1 MNNLDN
7 YNHSS
12 DVLDFTQDAAIQ
24 RKFFSSVF
32 TYMAVGLGIS
42 AFVSYYLGMVKA
54 EQWIPYLFTETGISG
69 LGYVI
74 MFAPLAFT
82 LFMGKLL
89 ERASTTTLM
98 LVFSG
103 FAAVMGMSMSTIFLI
118 YPITSIL
125 TIFLV
130 TAGTFALFA
139 VLGYTTKTDL
149 TKLGMIAGIGFL
161 ALIGVSVLNFFFF
174 KSEQVSYI
182 TSGIGVLLVVAL
194 IAYQMQSLK
203 NMAAGMEYGDTS
215 FTKRALIGAFVLYIS
230 FVNLFMMLLRL
241 FGNRE

>member
-7 YNHSS
+7 YSRS
-12 DVLDFTQDAAIQ
+12 TEILDFTQDAAVQ

-42 AFVSYYLGMVKA
+42 AVTSYYLGHSL
-54 EQWIPYLFTETGISG
+54 QWFSLLFTETGISG

-74 MFAPLAFT
+74 MFSPLVFT

-89 ERASTTTLM
+89 ERASSTTLM
-98 LVFSG
+98 IAFSA
-103 FAAVMGMSMSTIFLI
+103 FAVVMGMSMSTIFLI

-125 TIFLV
+125 TIFLI

-139 VLGYTTKTDL
+139 ILGYTTKTDL
-149 TKLGMIAGIGFL
+149 TKLGMIAGIGFMV
-161 ALIGVSVLNFFFF
+161 LIGVSLLNFFFF

-182 TSGIGVLLVVAL
+182 TSGIGVILVVGL

-203 NMAAGMEYGDTS
+203 NIAAGLEHGDAS
-215 FTKRALIGAFVLYIS
+215 FSKRALIGAFGLYIS
-230 FVNLFMMLLRL
+230 FINLFMMLLRL
-241 FGNRE
+241 FGSRD

>member
-7 YNHSS
+7 YSRS
-12 DVLDFTQDAAIQ
+12 TEILDFTQDAAVQ

-42 AFVSYYLGMVKA
+42 AVTSYYLGHSVEWFKV
-54 EQWIPYLFTETGISG
+54 LFTETGISA

-74 MFAPLAFT
+74 MFSPLVFT
-82 LFMGKLL
+82 LFMGRLL
-89 ERASTTTLM
+89 ERASSTTLM
-98 LVFSG
+98 IAFSA
-103 FAAVMGMSMSTIFLI
+103 FAVVMGMSMSTIFLI

-125 TIFLV
+125 TIFLI

-149 TKLGMIAGIGFL
+149 TKLGMIAGIGFM
-161 ALIGVSVLNFFFF
+161 ALIGVSLLNFFFF

-182 TSGIGVLLVVAL
+182 TSGIGVILVVGL

-203 NMAAGMEYGDTS
+203 NIAAGLEHGDAS
-215 FTKRALIGAFVLYIS
+215 FSKRALIGAFGLYIS
-230 FVNLFMMLLRL
+230 FINLFMMLLRL
-241 FGNRE
+241 FGSRD

>member
-7 YNHSS
+7 YSRS
-12 DVLDFTQDAAIQ
+12 TEILDFTQDAAVQ

-42 AFVSYYLGMVKA
+42 AVTSYYLGHSL
-54 EQWIPYLFTETGISG
+54 QWFSLLFTETGISG

-74 MFAPLAFT
+74 MFSPLVFT

-89 ERASTTTLM
+89 ERASSTTLM
-98 LVFSG
+98 IAFSA
-103 FAAVMGMSMSTIFLI
+103 FAVVMGMSMSTIFLI

-125 TIFLV
+125 TIFLI

-149 TKLGMIAGIGFL
+149 TKLGMIAGIGFM
-161 ALIGVSVLNFFFF
+161 ALIGVSLLNFFFF

-182 TSGIGVLLVVAL
+182 TSGIGVILVVGL

-203 NMAAGMEYGDTS
+203 NIAAGLEHGDAS
-215 FTKRALIGAFVLYIS
+215 FSKRALIGAFGLYIS
-230 FVNLFMMLLRL
+230 FINLFMMLLRL
-241 FGNRE
+241 FGSRD

>member
-1 MNNLDN
+1 MNTPNQYN
-7 YNHSS
+7 YSS
-12 DVLDFTQDAAIQ
+12 EVIDYTRDTAVQ

-42 AFVSYYLGMVKA
+42 AVVSFKLGQSV
-54 EQWIPYLFTETGISG
+54 EWFQLLYTETGISG
-69 LGYVI
+69 LGYII
-74 MFAPLAFT
+74 MFSPLVFT

-103 FAAVMGMSMSTIFLI
+103 FAVVMGMSMSSIFLI

-125 TIFLV
+125 TIFMV

-139 VLGYTTKTDL
+139 ILGYTTKTDL
-149 TKLGMIAGIGFL
+149 TKLGMIAGIGFM

-182 TSGIGVLLVVAL
+182 TSGIGVILVIGI
-194 IAYQMQSLK
+194 IAYQMQHLK
-203 NMAAGMEYGDTS
+203 NLAAGMEFGDAA
-215 FTKRALIGAFVLYIS
+215 FNKRALIGAFMLYIS
-230 FVNLFMMLLRL
+230 FINLFMMLLRL
-241 FGNRE
+241 LGNRD